1 MTGCYQLQ
9 MLFSGTVKG
18 GRGTTLHSDLASDHG
33 RRNDDHDAI
42 HPAPRGGSSPPASD
56 LGTWRLACQASSH
69 RLASSSV
76 VVHRCTAK
84 IRPPGPGRTRHV
96 AAGLFLYQFISAG
109 CQIQA
114 GAVDD
119 TMNVHHPVSH
129 PTCIPEQ
136 EG

>member
-9 MLFSGTVKG
+9 MLFSGTVKEG
-18 GRGTTLHSDLASDHG
+18 GTTLHSDLASDHG

-42 HPAPRGGSSPPASD
+42 PPAPRGGCSPDAHWLVVWRSWRGLPAS
-56 LGTWRLACQASSH
+56 
-69 RLASSSV
+69 
-76 VVHRCTAK
+76 
-84 IRPPGPGRTRHV
+84 
-96 AAGLFLYQFISAG
+96 AAHCARRFISAG
-109 CQIQA
+109 YQIQA

-136 EG
+136 EGRGVAGEMSRVRSEDR